1 MENIELLKRDT
12 SEIITEDEA
21 LDALKNSCK
30 GYWGVE
36 PSGLPHIATGI
47 LFTNKINDMVRAGI
61 KMKVLLADWHARVN
75 DKLGGDIE
83 KIRESGELLKR
94 TMIAAGLDSRV
105 EFIWAGDLVS
115 SRDYWEELL
124 KVSKNS
130 SLLRIRRALP
140 IMGRTEEDADR
151 DFSKY
156 IYPLMQVTDIIYMD
170 LDFAL
175 GGMDQRHAH
184 MLQRDVAEKMGV
196 KKVISVHMPLIS
208 SLKGSGRMDDFKKMS
223 KSDPDSAIFITD
235 SDEDI
240 KRKIKHAYCPAGVTE
255 NNPVIDI
262 LKYVVFPYYQER
274 LTINRPESKGGPV
287 EVDFHELIN
296 LYENQKIHPVDLKN
310 AAAESIINIIGP
322 VREKIEGD

>member
-94 TMIAAGLDSRV
+94 TMIAAGLDSSV

-124 KVSKNS
+124 KVSK
-130 SLLRIRRALP
+130 
-140 IMGRTEEDADR
+140 
-151 DFSKY
+151 
-156 IYPLMQVTDIIYMD
+156 
-170 LDFAL
+170 
-175 GGMDQRHAH
+175 
-184 MLQRDVAEKMGV
+184 
-196 KKVISVHMPLIS
+196 
-208 SLKGSGRMDDFKKMS
+208 
-223 KSDPDSAIFITD
+223 
-235 SDEDI
+235 
-240 KRKIKHAYCPAGVTE
+240 
-255 NNPVIDI
+255 
-262 LKYVVFPYYQER
+262 
-274 LTINRPESKGGPV
+274 
-287 EVDFHELIN
+287 
-296 LYENQKIHPVDLKN
+296 IHHF
-310 AAAESIINIIGP
+310 
-322 VREKIEGD
+322 

>member
-94 TMIAAGLDSRV
+94 TMIAAGLDSSV

-240 KRKIKHAYCPAGVTE
+240 KRKIKHAYCPVGVTE

>member
-94 TMIAAGLDSRV
+94 TMIAAGLDSSV

>member
-240 KRKIKHAYCPAGVTE
+240 KRKIKHAYCPVGVTE

>member
-94 TMIAAGLDSRV
+94 TMIAAGLDSSV

-240 KRKIKHAYCPAGVTE
+240 KRKIKHAYCPVGVTE

-287 EVDFHELIN
+287 DVDFHELIN